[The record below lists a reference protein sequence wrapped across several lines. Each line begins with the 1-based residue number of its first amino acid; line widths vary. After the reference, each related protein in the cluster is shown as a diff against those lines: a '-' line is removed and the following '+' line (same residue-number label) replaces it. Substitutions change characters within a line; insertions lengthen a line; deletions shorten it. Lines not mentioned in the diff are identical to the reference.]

1 MRHAQSEDEG
11 SGSEVEVSGS
21 DDEYE
26 SALNGSK
33 SPSPPPARDVKGKGK
48 AYGPV
53 PIARSTSHQRSA
65 KKARSWADLDLSI
78 IVALVSPIGNWLTGG
93 DHIKNL
99 FLIILLIFYL
109 HQIVE
114 STSVCPV
121 PALLLVLIDVQSHGS
136 STSPRAHGNSSLGML
151 RRNMTTTR

>member
-1 MRHAQSEDEG
+1 MQYAQSEDEG

-48 AYGPV
+48 AFGSV
-53 PIARSTSHQRSA
+53 PPARSSSHQTSA
-65 KKARSWADLDLSI
+65 KKAGSWADLDLSI
-78 IVALVSPIGNWLTGG
+78 IVALVSPVGNWLTGG

-114 STSVCPV
+114 SAFIYLDSVP
-121 PALLLVLIDVQSHGS
+121 LLVLIDV
-136 STSPRAHGNSSLGML
+136 
-151 RRNMTTTR
+151 

>member
-1 MRHAQSEDEG
+1 MASAAAQAGPSRRETTAFMRHVQSEDEE

-48 AYGPV
+48 GKGFGPV
-53 PIARSTSHQRSA
+53 PLARSTSHQTSA
-65 KKARSWADLDLSI
+65 KKAGSWADLDLSI

-114 STSVCPV
+114 STSMCPN
-121 PALLLVLIDVQSHGS
+121 PALLLG
-136 STSPRAHGNSSLGML
+136 AH
-151 RRNMTTTR
+151 